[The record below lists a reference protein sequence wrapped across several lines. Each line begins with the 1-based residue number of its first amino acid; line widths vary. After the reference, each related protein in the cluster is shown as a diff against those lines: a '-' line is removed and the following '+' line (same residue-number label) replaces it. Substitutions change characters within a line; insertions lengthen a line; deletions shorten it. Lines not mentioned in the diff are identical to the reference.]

1 MNNLTK
7 EYIEKFLDDFMLIEY
22 KGKDHIVARAH
33 FRETFNKLIPKLLE
47 LKDDVTQTNPRELIE
62 DSGSKNIIVIGA
74 GYGGLTA
81 ALRLERLLKKKGS
94 FNIHL
99 IDKNPYHTIKTQFH
113 EAAVRKAEV
122 SIPIYKILK
131 NRNIQFHLGEVKNID
146 VQNKTVQI
154 DDKLLP
160 FLFLVIAIGS

>member
-1 MNNLTK
+1 M
-7 EYIEKFLDDFMLIEY
+7 
-22 KGKDHIVARAH
+22 
-33 FRETFNKLIPKLLE
+33 
-47 LKDDVTQTNPRELIE
+47 
-62 DSGSKNIIVIGA
+62 
-74 GYGGLTA
+74 
-81 ALRLERLLKKKGS
+81 S
-94 FNIHL
+94 F
-99 IDKNPYHTIKTQFH
+99 KTQLH

-160 FLFLVIAIGS
+160 FLFLVIAIGSKVELQLKIFMPRYLVDQRKSTIPKF